1 MEEVKKVISIETG
14 KSNQTVKDLKAEIE
28 RLRETIKGLD
38 STSDEYK
45 KVLGELKEAQD
56 GLATSMK
63 KTATE
68 TVAAEGSYNALSK
81 QMSQLKKQWK
91 ATADEAE
98 RASLGKEIKA
108 INDQLKA
115 FDKSIGNNQRNVGN
129 YAGSFQGLK
138 EEIRQARDIMA
149 GAARG
154 SDEYAAAAARA
165 AEAADKLRD
174 MQKEIAMGA
183 SGLDNKFAV
192 TSNLLGSI
200 TGGFAAAQGAMALF
214 GVESENLQ
222 KTFVKLQAAMSMTQG
237 FKALAELP
245 KGLNAAKIAF
255 GGAAAGANGL
265 TKSLKLVK
273 GAIAATGIGLLVVA
287 LGELI
292 AHWDEVTEA
301 VGNFVGGM
309 DHLREVMAGV
319 ANAIK
324 TFVTGP
330 IKALWQAINGNWKEA
345 WNEVKKGWDFTAN
358 YSAGVQRQQ
367 AINTQKAE
375 QKKREEYDKTKED
388 YIKDMEAQM
397 GADWKFSKEG
407 QKAYREL
414 FNNRLKMY
422 KKDSDEYKQAQRDLW
437 SFERDLKNRKV
448 KVEKDDSKKEDD
460 KAAKELEERKKRARE
475 LYEELTKTPI
485 KEEEKTYKENL
496 AKLEDGLKI
505 RELTQKE
512 YNEGMEK
519 EEDRHNKVMAEIAR
533 TAAIEMVDQMKDKFQ
548 VQLDKFKGEL
558 IGTMFPTNE
567 EVELAIKKMDLE
579 DGPFSKYLLGSSQ
592 EGITKFL
599 RNVEEKIQDLQ
610 KTAYEYSMVDLL
622 LGTGTGASGKGAI
635 EFFDLIDDVNE
646 ALDYLQNDKMWEFN
660 QKMIEITSKGI
671 NEQQELVQRSIG
683 TVEGWLSP
691 FYSWRYQKGDE
702 VAEAQIASNNRE
714 LASFIAIKEKELQAI
729 NEQLEIEGLGAD
741 EKVKLALEAEQ
752 IKRDEIEKTAEVERK
767 NSEITLDV
775 IRQVEA
781 GKKQLIQSTL
791 DTIANSGDFLMNWS
805 DNIVKN
811 ETKNGKTMSKE
822 KENQAKTMFNVGKAL
837 AISEAVV
844 STYQGAQESYT
855 SLASIPYIGPALG
868 IAAAAA
874 AVTAGMLRIQSIAS
888 QKFGDQGNV
897 SDAGTSVQTTSA
909 VAVPQLEM
917 APYQYTSTVTNADDE
932 AALNQP
938 AVVLVSDV
946 EDALKVRNSRQVETS
961 F

>member
-14 KSNQTVKDLKAEIE
+14 KSSQTVKDLKAEIE
-28 RLRETIKGLD
+28 RLRNTIKGLD

-56 GLATSMK
+56 SLATSMK
-63 KTATE
+63 KTNTE

-108 INDQLKA
+108 INDQLKE

-245 KGLNAAKIAF
+245 K
-255 GGAAAGANGL
+255 
-265 TKSLKLVK
+265 SLKLVK

-330 IKALWQAINGNWKEA
+330 IKALWQAVNGNWKEA

-367 AINTQKAE
+367 VINTQKAE

-460 KAAKELEERKKRARE
+460 KAAKELEERKKRAEE
-475 LYEELTKTPI
+475 LYEELTKT
-485 KEEEKTYKENL
+485 ETSAEEKLHRDNL
-496 AKLEDGLKI
+496 AVIENALKERHYTQGQYNSALEA
-505 RELTQKE
+505 E
-512 YNEGMEK
+512 EK
-519 EEDRHNKVMAEIAR
+519 RHNDRMADIAR
-533 TAAIEMVDQMKDKFQ
+533 TAAIEMVNQMKDKFQ
-548 VQLDKFKGEL
+548 VQLNRFKGEL
-558 IGTMFPTNE
+558 LENVFPTNE
-567 EVELAIKKMDLE
+567 EVELAVKKMDYE
-579 DGPFSKYLLGSSQ
+579 DGPFAQYLLGG
-592 EGITKFL
+592 EDGIAEYL
-599 RNVEEKIQDLQ
+599 RNVEKKIQDIQ
-610 KTAYEYSMVDLL
+610 GIAYKYSITDLL
-622 LGTGTGASGKGAI
+622 LGEGAGIGGENEVK
-635 EFFDLIDDVNE
+635 FFDLLDKVNDAIDD
-646 ALDYLQNDKMWEFN
+646 LQNDRWPDFVEKMS
-660 QKMIEITSKGI
+660 EITSNGI
-671 NEQQELVQRSIG
+671 AEQEAIVNKSIN
-683 TVEGWLSP
+683 TVEGWYAP
-691 FYSWRYQKGDE
+691 FFSWRYQKGEE
-702 VAEAQIASNNRE
+702 VVEAQIASNNRE
-714 LASFIAIKEKELQAI
+714 LVSYLATKEKELEAI
-729 NEQLEIEGLGAD
+729 NEQLKTEGLGAE
-741 EKVKLALEAEQ
+741 EKAKLALEAEQ

-767 NSEITLDV
+767 NSEITLGV

-917 APYQYTSTVTNADDE
+917 NPYSYTSTVTNADDE

>member
-1 MEEVKKVISIETG
+1 MEEVKKIISIETG
-14 KSNQTVKDLKAEIE
+14 KSNQTVKDLKAEVE

-45 KVLGELKEAQD
+45 KVLDELKTAQD

-63 KTATE
+63 RTSTE

-91 ATADEAE
+91 ATSDAAE
-98 RASLGKEIKA
+98 RANLGKEIKA
-108 INDQLKA
+108 INDQLKE

-200 TGGFAAAQGAMALF
+200 SGGFAAAQGAMALF

-265 TKSLKLVK
+265 TKSLRLVK

-330 IKALWQAINGNWKEA
+330 IKALWQAVNGNWKEA

-367 AINTQKAE
+367 VINTERAE

-388 YIKDMEAQM
+388 YIKDMEAQS

-414 FNNRLKMY
+414 YNNRLKMY

-437 SFERDLKNRKV
+437 AFERDLKNRKV

-460 KAAKELEERKKRARE
+460 KAAKELEKRKERAEE
-475 LYEELTKTPI
+475 LYEELTKTE
-485 KEEEKTYKENL
+485 KSAEEKLHRENL
-496 AKLEDGLKI
+496 AVIENALKE
-505 RELTQKE
+505 RFYTQNQ
-512 YNEGMEK
+512 YNTALEK
-519 EEDRHNKVMAEIAR
+519 EENRHNDRMADIAR
-533 TAAIEMVDQMKDKFQ
+533 TAALEMVNQMKDKFQ
-548 VQLDKFKGEL
+548 VQLNRFKGEL
-558 IGTMFPTNE
+558 LENVFPTNE
-567 EVELAIKKMDLE
+567 EVELAVKKMDYE
-579 DGPFSKYLLGSSQ
+579 DGPFAKYLLGG
-592 EGITKFL
+592 EDGIAEYL
-599 RNVEEKIQDLQ
+599 RKVEKKIQDIQ
-610 KTAYEYSMVDLL
+610 GIAYKYSITDLL
-622 LGTGTGASGKGAI
+622 LGEGAGIGGENEVK
-635 EFFDLIDDVNE
+635 FFDLIDKVND
-646 ALDYLQNDKMWEFN
+646 AIDDLQNDRWPDFVEKMS
-660 QKMIEITSKGI
+660 EITSNGIAEQEAIVDKSINTVKG
-671 NEQQELVQRSIG
+671 
-683 TVEGWLSP
+683 WYAP
-691 FYSWRYQKGDE
+691 FFSWRYQKGEE
-702 VAEAQIASNNRE
+702 VVEAQIASNNRE
-714 LASFIAIKEKELQAI
+714 LVSYLATKEKELEAI
-729 NEQLEIEGLGAD
+729 NEQLKTEGLGAD
-741 EKVKLALEAEQ
+741 EKAKLALEAEQ
-752 IKRDEIEKTAEVERK
+752 IKRDEIEKTAETERK

-855 SLASIPYIGPALG
+855 SLAGIPYVGPALG

-874 AVTAGMLRIQSIAS
+874 AVTAGLLRIQSISS

-917 APYQYTSTVTNADDE
+917 NPYGYTQNITNSEEE
-932 AALNQP
+932 ARLNQP
-938 AVVLVSDV
+938 LIVKVVDI
-946 EDALKVRNSRQVETS
+946 EDGLKVSQSRNTEVS

>member
-14 KSNQTVKDLKAEIE
+14 KSSQTVKDLKAEIE
-28 RLRETIKGLD
+28 RLRNTIKGLD

-56 GLATSMK
+56 SLATSMK
-63 KTATE
+63 KTNTE

-108 INDQLKA
+108 INDQLKE

-330 IKALWQAINGNWKEA
+330 IKALWQAVNGNWKEA

-367 AINTQKAE
+367 VINTQKAE

-460 KAAKELEERKKRARE
+460 KAAKELEERKKRAEE
-475 LYEELTKTPI
+475 LYEELTKT
-485 KEEEKTYKENL
+485 ETSAEEKLHRDNL
-496 AKLEDGLKI
+496 AVIENALKERHYTQGQYNSALEA
-505 RELTQKE
+505 E
-512 YNEGMEK
+512 EK
-519 EEDRHNKVMAEIAR
+519 RHNDRMADIAR
-533 TAAIEMVDQMKDKFQ
+533 TAAIEMVNQMKDKFQ
-548 VQLDKFKGEL
+548 VQLNRFKGEL
-558 IGTMFPTNE
+558 LENVFPTNE
-567 EVELAIKKMDLE
+567 EVELAVKKMDYE
-579 DGPFSKYLLGSSQ
+579 DGPFAQYLLGG
-592 EGITKFL
+592 EDGIAEYL
-599 RNVEEKIQDLQ
+599 RNVEKKIQDIQ
-610 KTAYEYSMVDLL
+610 GIAYKYSITDLL
-622 LGTGTGASGKGAI
+622 LGEGAGIGGENEVK
-635 EFFDLIDDVNE
+635 FFDLLDKVNDAIDD
-646 ALDYLQNDKMWEFN
+646 LQNDRWPDFVEKMS
-660 QKMIEITSKGI
+660 EITSNGI
-671 NEQQELVQRSIG
+671 AEQEAIVNKSIN
-683 TVEGWLSP
+683 TVEGWYAP
-691 FYSWRYQKGDE
+691 CFSWRYQKGEE
-702 VAEAQIASNNRE
+702 VVEAQIASNNRE
-714 LASFIAIKEKELQAI
+714 LVSYLATKEKELEAI
-729 NEQLEIEGLGAD
+729 NEQLKTEGLGAE
-741 EKVKLALEAEQ
+741 EKAKLALEAEQ

-767 NSEITLDV
+767 NSEITLGV

-917 APYQYTSTVTNADDE
+917 NPYSYTSTVTNADDE

>member
-14 KSNQTVKDLKAEIE
+14 KSSQTVKDLKAEIE

-56 GLATSMK
+56 SLATSMK
-63 KTATE
+63 KTTTE

-108 INDQLKA
+108 INDQLKE

-154 SDEYAAAAARA
+154 SDEYAEAAKRA
-165 AEAADKLRD
+165 ADAADKLRD

-200 TGGFAAAQGAMALF
+200 SGGFAAAQGAMALF

-330 IKALWQAINGNWKEA
+330 IKALWQAVNGNWKEA
-345 WNEVKKGWDFTAN
+345 WNEIKKGWDFTAN

-367 AINTQKAE
+367 VINTERAE

-448 KVEKDDSKKEDD
+448 KVEKDDSKKEED
-460 KAAKELEERKKRARE
+460 KAAKELEERKKRAEE
-475 LYEELTKTPI
+475 LYEELTKTE
-485 KEEEKTYKENL
+485 KSAEEKLHRENL
-496 AKLEDGLKI
+496 AVIENALKERHYTQEQYNTALEA
-505 RELTQKE
+505 E
-512 YNEGMEK
+512 EK
-519 EEDRHNKVMAEIAR
+519 RHNDRMAEIAR
-533 TAAIEMVDQMKDKFQ
+533 TAAVEMVDQMKDKFQ
-548 VQLDKFKGEL
+548 IELKKFKSDL
-558 IGTMFPTNE
+558 IGTMFPTQE
-567 EVELAIKKMDLE
+567 EVALAVKKMDYE
-579 DGPFSKYLLGSSQ
+579 DGPFAQYLLAGQDGIKKYIESIEDKLQ
-592 EGITKFL
+592 EL
-599 RNVEEKIQDLQ
+599 E
-610 KTAYEYSMVDLL
+610 KTAYKYSIVDLL
-622 LGTGTGASGKGAI
+622 LGAGTGSSGKYAN
-635 EFFDLIDDVNE
+635 EFFDLVAKVNAAVDDLAN
-646 ALDYLQNDKMWEFN
+646 NKMFDFWE
-660 QKMIEITSKGI
+660 KMDEITSNGIAEQEAIVNKSINTVKG
-671 NEQQELVQRSIG
+671 
-683 TVEGWLSP
+683 WYAP
-691 FYSWRYQKGDE
+691 FFSWRYQKGEE
-702 VAEAQIASNNRE
+702 VVEGQIASNNRE
-714 LASFIAIKEKELQAI
+714 LASFIATKEKEIQEI
-729 NEQLEIEGLGAD
+729 TKQLETEGLGAE
-741 EKVKLALEAEQ
+741 EKMKLAQEAEEL
-752 IKRDEIEKTAEVERK
+752 KRQEIEKTAEIERK

-855 SLASIPYIGPALG
+855 SLASIPYVGPALG

-917 APYQYTSTVTNADDE
+917 NPYSYTSTVTNADDE

>member
-14 KSNQTVKDLKAEIE
+14 KSSQTVKDLKAEIE
-28 RLRETIKGLD
+28 RLRNTIKGLD

-63 KTATE
+63 KTNTE

-98 RASLGKEIKA
+98 RASLGKEIKS
-108 INDQLKA
+108 INDQLKE

-367 AINTQKAE
+367 VINTERAE

-437 SFERDLKNRKV
+437 AFERDLKNRKV

-460 KAAKELEERKKRARE
+460 KAAKELEERKKRAEE
-475 LYEELTKTPI
+475 LYDELTKT
-485 KEEEKTYKENL
+485 ETSAEEKLHRENL
-496 AKLEDGLKI
+496 AVIENALKERFYTQGQYNSALEA
-505 RELTQKE
+505 E
-512 YNEGMEK
+512 EK
-519 EEDRHNKVMAEIAR
+519 RHNDRMADIAR
-533 TAAIEMVDQMKDKFQ
+533 TAAVKMVSKMKDKFQ
-548 VQLDKFKGEL
+548 VQLNRFKGEL
-558 IGTMFPTNE
+558 LENVFPTNE
-567 EVELAIKKMDLE
+567 EVELAVKKMDYE
-579 DGPFSKYLLGSSQ
+579 DGPFAKYLLGGDD
-592 EGITKFL
+592 GIAEYL
-599 RNVEEKIQDLQ
+599 RKVEKKIQDIQ
-610 KTAYEYSMVDLL
+610 GIAYRYSITDLL
-622 LGTGTGASGKGAI
+622 LGEGAGIGGENEIK
-635 EFFDLIDDVNE
+635 FFDLIDKVND
-646 ALDYLQNDKMWEFN
+646 AIDDLQNDRWPDFIEKMSE
-660 QKMIEITSKGI
+660 MTSNGIAEQEVIVDKSINTLKG
-671 NEQQELVQRSIG
+671 
-683 TVEGWLSP
+683 WFAP
-691 FYSWRYQKGDE
+691 FFSWRYQKGEE
-702 VAEAQIASNNRE
+702 VVESQIASNNRE
-714 LASFIAIKEKELQAI
+714 LVSYLATKEKELEAI
-729 NEQLEIEGLGAD
+729 NEQLKTEGLGVD
-741 EKVKLALEAEQ
+741 EKAKLTLEAEQ

-781 GKKQLIQSTL
+781 GKKKLIQSTL

-811 ETKNGKTMSKE
+811 ETKNGEKMSKE
-822 KENQAKTMFNVGKAL
+822 KRNQAERLFNIGKTL
-837 AISEAVV
+837 AIAEAFV

-855 SLASIPYIGPALG
+855 SLASIPYVGPALG

-917 APYQYTSTVTNADDE
+917 NPYGYVSTVTNAEDQ
-932 AALNQP
+932 ANLNQP
-938 AVVLVSDV
+938 LIVKVVDI
-946 EDALKVRNSRQVETS
+946 EDGLKVSQSRNTEVS

>member
-1 MEEVKKVISIETG
+1 MEEVKKIISIETG
-14 KSNQTVKDLKAEIE
+14 KSNQTVKDLKAEVE

-45 KVLGELKEAQD
+45 KVLDELKTAQD

-63 KTATE
+63 RTSTE

-91 ATADEAE
+91 ATSDAAE
-98 RASLGKEIKA
+98 RANLGKEIKA
-108 INDQLKA
+108 INDQLKE

-154 SDEYAAAAARA
+154 SDEYAAAASRA
-165 AEAADKLRD
+165 AEATNKLRD

-200 TGGFAAAQGAMALF
+200 SGGFAAAQGAMALF

-265 TKSLKLVK
+265 TKSLRLVK
-273 GAIAATGIGLLVVA
+273 GAIAATGIGLLLVA

-292 AHWDEVTEA
+292 AHWDQVTEA

-330 IKALWQAINGNWKEA
+330 IKALWQAVNGNWKEA

-358 YSAGVQRQQ
+358 YSAGVQKKQEE
-367 AINTQKAE
+367 NTRKAE
-375 QKKREEYDKTKED
+375 EQKRKEYDKTKED

-437 SFERDLKNRKV
+437 AFERDLKNRKV

-460 KAAKELEERKKRARE
+460 KEAKAFEERKKRAEE
-475 LYEELTKTPI
+475 LYKELTQTPI
-485 KEEEKTYKENL
+485 EAEEEEHKKRLAEIESFYKDRIWTQEKYNTALEKEEE
-496 AKLEDGLKI
+496 
-505 RELTQKE
+505 
-512 YNEGMEK
+512 
-519 EEDRHNKVMAEIAR
+519 RHNKVMAEIAR
-533 TAAIEMVDQMKDKFQ
+533 TAAVKMVDQLKDKFQ
-548 VQLDKFKGEL
+548 VELKEFKTEL
-558 IGTMFPTNE
+558 MGTMFPTSE
-567 EVELAIKKMDLE
+567 EVDLAIKKMDLE
-579 DGPFSKYLLGSSQ
+579 DGPFSKYLLSGEDGIANFIKSVEDKLQ
-592 EGITKFL
+592 EL
-599 RNVEEKIQDLQ
+599 E
-610 KTAYEYSMVDLL
+610 KTAYKYSMVDLL
-622 LGTGTGASGKGAI
+622 LGAGTGSSGKYAN
-635 EFFDLIDDVNE
+635 EFFDLVAKVNAAVDDLKNNRMGDFWE
-646 ALDYLQNDKMWEFN
+646 KMD
-660 QKMIEITSKGI
+660 EITSDGI
-671 NEQQELVQRSIG
+671 SEQQAIVNKSIG
-683 TVEGWLSP
+683 TVEGWFSQL
-691 FYSWRYQKGDE
+691 FSWRYQKGEE
-702 VAEAQIASNNRE
+702 VAEAQIESNNRE
-714 LASFIAIKEKELQAI
+714 LASFIATKEKEIQAI
-729 NEQLEIEGLGAD
+729 MEQLETEGLGAD
-741 EKVKLALEAEQ
+741 EKMKLAQEAEEL
-752 IKRDEIEKTAEVERK
+752 KRQEIEKTAETERK
-767 NSEITLDV
+767 NQEVTLDV
-775 IRQVEA
+775 VRKVEA
-781 GKKQLIQSTL
+781 GKKQLVQSTL
-791 DTIANSGDFLMNWS
+791 DAVANSADFLMNWS

-822 KENQAKTMFNVGKAL
+822 KENQAKTLFNVGKAL

-855 SLASIPYIGPALG
+855 SLAGIPYIGPALG

-874 AVTAGMLRIQSIAS
+874 AVTAGLLRIQSISS

-917 APYQYTSTVTNADDE
+917 NPYSYTSTVTNADDE

-946 EDALKVRNSRQVETS
+946 EDALKVRNSRQV
-961 F
+961 